1 MKKSLFALL
10 VALLC
15 AGLFITSCASKP
27 EVVTPVE
34 PVGPEQ
40 GEIVTPEPTE
50 PVEPV
55 EPEPAQPVVTEEA
68 AATLTKTDSRMLWRI
83 DGTDKNG
90 NPSVVYVLGTFHFA
104 TDDIYPLSDEI
115 LDAWNSADRL
125 VAEISSEDQIRFTNE
140 ILPAML
146 VESQQLA
153 IGRNVIDELSPENRL
168 FFYNSFTPE
177 QRDLFNSFE
186 PWYLGLSCS
195 SGLVMAMGMDPS
207 SGIDN
212 VLTTM
217 AEVGGRPVEGLDPI
231 DVQVNILR
239 FGDWDEQ
246 LVIAEQSVGEL
257 VNIEK
262 TYLYL
267 LLLYQAYVD
276 DDPDAMTALLIEQDE
291 EESQDLNNA
300 EAAEVIERY
309 SYAVYTER
317 NSSWADKIHDYLL
330 EGGTTFIYAGSA
342 HFCGVNSVFDIMRE
356 RNYIK

>member
-1 MKKSLFALL
+1 MKKSLLALL
-10 VALLC
+10 VVLLC
-15 AGLFITSCASKP
+15 AAAFFTSCASKP
-27 EVVTPVE
+27 EVVTPAEPVTPEQVE
-34 PVGPEQ
+34 PVQ
-40 GEIVTPEPTE
+40 A
-50 PVEPV
+50 V
-55 EPEPAQPVVTEEA
+55 EPEFEP
-68 AATLTKTDSRMLWRI
+68 ATLTKTDSRMLWRI

-153 IGRNVIDELSPENRL
+153 IGRNVIDELSPDNRL

-195 SGLVMAMGMDPS
+195 SGLVMAMGMDPA

-212 VLTTM
+212 VLFAM
-217 AEVGGRPVEGLDPI
+217 AEDAGRPIEGLDPI
-231 DVQVNILR
+231 EVQVNIMR

-246 LVIAEQSVGEL
+246 LVVAEQSVGEL

-262 TYLYL
+262 TYKNILSLYM
-267 LLLYQAYVD
+267 AYVD
-276 DDPDAMTALLIEQDE
+276 DEPD
-291 EESQDLNNA
+291 
-300 EAAEVIERY
+300 VIESLVDGEEQKELGEEDVDPILARY
-309 SYAVYTER
+309 TNTVYAER
-317 NSSWADKIHDYLL
+317 NEAWSEKIRDYIL
-330 EGGTTFIYAGSA
+330 EGGTTFVYGGSA
-342 HFCGVNSVFDIMRE
+342 HWCSQNSVFNIMKAK
-356 RNYIK
+356 NYIK

>member
-1 MKKSLFALL
+1 MKKSLLVLLALL
-10 VALLC
+10 LCVA
-15 AGLFITSCASKP
+15 AFFTSCASKP
-27 EVVTPVE
+27 EVVTPVT
-34 PVGPEQ
+34 PV
-40 GEIVTPEPTE
+40 EPTE
-50 PVEPV
+50 PVTPEQVEPVQAV
-55 EPEPAQPVVTEEA
+55 EPEFEP
-68 AATLTKTDSRMLWRI
+68 ATLTKTDSRMLWRI
-83 DGTDKNG
+83 DGTDKTG

-153 IGRNVIDELSPENRL
+153 IGRNVIDELSPDNRL

-195 SGLVMAMGMDPS
+195 SGIVMAMGMDPQ

-212 VLTTM
+212 VLFEM
-217 AEVGGRPVEGLDPI
+217 AQDAGRPIEGLDPI
-231 DVQVNILR
+231 EVQVNIMR

-246 LVIAEQSVGEL
+246 LVVAEQSVAEL

-262 TYLYL
+262 SYLNIL
-267 LLLYQAYVD
+267 SLYMAYVD
-276 DDPDAMTALLIEQDE
+276 DEPETIQALVDGEEQEEFGEEDVDPIL
-291 EESQDLNNA
+291 
-300 EAAEVIERY
+300 VRY
-309 SYAVYTER
+309 ANCVYAER
-317 NSSWADKIHDYLL
+317 NEAWSEKIRDYIL
-330 EGGTTFIYAGSA
+330 EGGTTFVYGGSA
-342 HFCGVNSVFDIMRE
+342 HWCSQNSVFNIMKAK
-356 RNYIK
+356 NYIK